1 MITLARNRRLGLGM
15 AALTALLDQASKAW
29 VLGPLQLPAVH
40 LLRVAADP
48 ATPDLPLLPVFGFTF
63 TQNFGVSLGLLTA
76 GSEVQRWAL
85 VGLTAAIALMVAL
98 WLWRERQLGD
108 IAALGLVLGGAAGNI
123 ADRAGRGYV
132 VDFLDLHFGAYR
144 PFLIF
149 NLADAAI
156 TVGVLIVLAR
166 SFLSRDKRPNPAGG
180 ELTQDA

>member
-1 MITLARNRRLGLGM
+1 M
-15 AALTALLDQASKAW
+15 
-29 VLGPLQLPAVH
+29 
-40 LLRVAADP
+40 
-48 ATPDLPLLPVFGFTF
+48 
-63 TQNFGVSLGLLTA
+63 VSP
-76 GSEVQRWAL
+76 
-85 VGLTAAIALMVAL
+85 
-98 WLWRERQLGD
+98 
-108 IAALGLVLGGAAGNI
+108 LGGAAGNI

>member
-1 MITLARNRRLGLGM
+1 
-15 AALTALLDQASKAW
+15 
-29 VLGPLQLPAVH
+29 
-40 LLRVAADP
+40 
-48 ATPDLPLLPVFGFTF
+48 
-63 TQNFGVSLGLLTA
+63 
-76 GSEVQRWAL
+76 L
-85 VGLTAAIALMVAL
+85 VGLTAAIAVLVAV
-98 WLWRERQLGD
+98 WAWRERALGD
-108 IAALGLVLGGAAGNI
+108 IAALGLVLGGAIGNI

-166 SFLSRDKRPNPAGG
+166 SFLSRDKRANPAGG

>member
-1 MITLARNRRLGLGM
+1 MITLARNRRLGLGL

-85 VGLTAAIALMVAL
+85 VGLTAAIALTAMAGCTPEGTTGGRIDPYRTTESDRRSNGRVGHIH
-98 WLWRERQLGD
+98 ERC
-108 IAALGLVLGGAAGNI
+108 
-123 ADRAGRGYV
+123 
-132 VDFLDLHFGAYR
+132 
-144 PFLIF
+144 
-149 NLADAAI
+149 
-156 TVGVLIVLAR
+156 
-166 SFLSRDKRPNPAGG
+166 
-180 ELTQDA
+180 